1 MVDTLVRSSAEAL
14 LAAAFERDGLD
25 GALAASPLTAASLDQ
40 TVGSARVD
48 IGIGVP
54 IIGLGAPA
62 STYYPAIG
70 DLLGTDVVVP
80 DDADVANAIGAVVGK
95 VRVRAEIQVTSPR
108 RGVYRIHTGAE
119 PDTSWEL
126 PEARARAEE
135 FARAAAAAEAVAAG
149 ASDHEVEITWSENV
163 IEVDGRPMFVE
174 GTATAIA
181 SGRPDLG

>member
-1 MVDTLVRSSAEAL
+1 MSSQRNPSPYLESVMTTTADRPAPRGLYDPRFEHDSCGVSFVADIKGRASHDLVLTGLRAL
-14 LAAAFERDGLD
+14 TNLEHR
-25 GALAASPLTAASLDQ
+25 GA
-40 TVGSARVD
+40 
-48 IGIGVP
+48 
-54 IIGLGAPA
+54 
-62 STYYPAIG
+62 
-70 DLLGTDVVVP
+70 
-80 DDADVANAIGAVVGK
+80 
-95 VRVRAEIQVTSPR
+95 
-108 RGVYRIHTGAE
+108 TGAE

-135 FARAAAAAEAVAAG
+135 FARAAAEAEAVAAG